1 MSLTPCD
8 RCVYPTQNA
17 YGESAR
23 LLINETPIHHLP
35 KQGNL
40 SLIIQMDN
48 LAIATA
54 STSEL
59 RS

>member
-1 MSLTPCD
+1 MSLSPCD
-8 RCVYPTQNA
+8 RCVYLTQNA

-23 LLINETPIHHLP
+23 LLIKETPIYHLP

-40 SLIIQMDN
+40 SSIIQTDN
-48 LAIATA
+48 LAIANA